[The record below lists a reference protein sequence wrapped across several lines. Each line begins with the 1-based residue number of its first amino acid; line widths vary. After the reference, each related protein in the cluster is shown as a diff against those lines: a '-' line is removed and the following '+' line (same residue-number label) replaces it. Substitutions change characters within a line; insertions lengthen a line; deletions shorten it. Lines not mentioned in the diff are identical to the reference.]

1 MSDPAAATATQIRNI
16 EAKTGKSL
24 AELAKLIA
32 DSDLSKVGEQRSH
45 LMQTLGLGYG
55 DANAVA
61 ILAKQAAAPA
71 PAADADPLAAIY
83 SGKKAAL
90 RPLHEALMARLAAF
104 GPFEI
109 APKQAYVSLRR
120 KKQFAMLG
128 PATQTALEL
137 GLDAKG
143 LEAAS
148 ARLKAMPAGGMC
160 SHAVRLSS
168 EQEIDAEL
176 LAWARAAYDG
186 AG

>member
-1 MSDPAAATATQIRNI
+1 MSDPSAATATQVRNI

-24 AELAKLIA
+24 AELAAMIA
-32 DSDLSKVGEQRSH
+32 ASGLTKVSEQRSH

-61 ILAKQAAAPA
+61 ILAKQAASA
-71 PAADADPLAAIY
+71 PAATVDPLDALY
-83 SGKKAAL
+83 SGKKAPL
-90 RPLHEALMARLAAF
+90 RVLHDALMSRIAAL

-128 PATQTALEL
+128 PATQTAIEL
-137 GLDAKG
+137 GLNAKG
-143 LEAAS
+143 LTGTPP
-148 ARLKAMPAGGMC
+148 RLKVMPAGSMC
-160 SHAVRLSS
+160 SHTLRLSDAS
-168 EQEIDAEL
+168 AIDDEL
-176 LAWARAAYDG
+176 MGFVRQAYDA